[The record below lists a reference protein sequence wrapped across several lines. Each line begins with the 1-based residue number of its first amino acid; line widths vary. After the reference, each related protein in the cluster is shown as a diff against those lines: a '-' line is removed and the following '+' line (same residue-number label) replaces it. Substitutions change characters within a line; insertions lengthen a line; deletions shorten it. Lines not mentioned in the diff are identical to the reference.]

1 MAPGSMAI
9 KPISIVA
16 LAAAALLVL
25 TGAHALSQRAAKR
38 MEPTIRVARSSTADT
53 EPAAPGRCA
62 IQYARFGG
70 ERAQLVRVI
79 KDGITNY
86 VVMEVGRKRDPL
98 MRFVRNDWLR
108 VAYGDAQRVWLG
120 GFGSGDAAM
129 KAAAKLCPPS
139 LRCWPGDTNCGREPG
154 LLTPIQIF
162 SGQ

>member
-1 MAPGSMAI
+1 MAV
-9 KPISIVA
+9 KPITIAA
-16 LAAAALLVL
+16 LAAAGLVLL

-38 MEPTIRVARSSTADT
+38 MEEPTIRVARSSTADT
-53 EPAAPGRCA
+53 EPAAPGRCT
-62 IQYARFGG
+62 IQHARFGG
-70 ERAQLVRVI
+70 QRAQLVKVI
-79 KDGITNY
+79 KDGVTNY

-129 KAAAKLCPPS
+129 EAAVKLCPPS
-139 LRCWPGDTNCGREPG
+139 LRCWPGDANCGPEPG
-154 LLTPIQIF
+154 LLTPVQIL